1 MEWTVAR
8 ATIHNS
14 SRRGSRGAIL
24 DGTVQGG
31 EGIIGKAGR
40 ERGVFVAWSFFTV
53 MSVRRSSS
61 FLVRV
66 SSTSHSSD
74 DG

>member
-1 MEWTVAR
+1 MDGSPGNNTQLQPAR
-8 ATIHNS
+8 L
-14 SRRGSRGAIL
+14 RGAIL